1 MTHRI
6 IIQTMLALLGTGIG
20 IGIIGLNG
28 LLPYGKTL
36 FPIYVA
42 FQIES
47 N

>member
-1 MTHRI
+1 MF
-6 IIQTMLALLGTGIG
+6 ALSGTGTG

-28 LLPYGKTL
+28 LLPVGKTL
-36 FPIYVA
+36 FPIYDA